1 MLSRLT
7 RLSFALLIG
16 SLWLLS
22 GAASAQTP
30 DVPTRTPD
38 PRATLWTPPPA
49 PFLISVQRVIRS
61 QALRFGDT
69 GIGSIAADRDG
80 NLYLGDSLQT
90 VLVLAPD
97 LSEVR
102 RLRIGQPF
110 ALAFAE
116 NGDLIVGQRVQAA
129 LSRYT
134 VQGEFISR
142 LWEQSESL
150 LDAFTIAP
158 DGDLYIVW
166 TRTNPPAITYLTRLR
181 ANGQL
186 VFTREFGRARHATDA
201 VHSIIAAPNGELGA
215 LLTGYDFSGGIDVVY
230 VPLSAEG
237 DFLLRRPPL
246 PVLRAMR
253 APAAALRLPS
263 GQLIVHSAELIH
275 WWSADGQLR
284 AALPSD
290 AARAGFP
297 APTFARRAALTVQP
311 DGKTLYLAE
320 VLNDGSLG
328 LSVLSLEQR

>member
-1 MLSRLT
+1 MLSRLM

-16 SLWLLS
+16 VLWLLS
-22 GAASAQTP
+22 GAASAQAP
-30 DVPTRTPD
+30 DEPTRTPD
-38 PRATLWTPPPA
+38 PRATFWTPPPA
-49 PFLISVQRVIRS
+49 PFFISVQRVIRS
-61 QALRFGDT
+61 QALRIGDI
-69 GIGSIAADRDG
+69 GIGSIATDRDG
-80 NLYLGDSLQT
+80 NLYIGDSLQT

-102 RLRIGQPF
+102 RLRIVQPF
-110 ALAFAE
+110 ALAFDAD
-116 NGDLIVGQRVQAA
+116 GDLIVGQRVQAA

-134 VQGEFISR
+134 AQGEFISR
-142 LWEQSESL
+142 LWEQSEAL

-158 DGDLYIVW
+158 DGDFYIVW

-181 ANGQL
+181 ADGQL
-186 VFTREFGRARHATDA
+186 IFTRALGRPRQATDA
-201 VHSIIAAPNGELGA
+201 VQGIVAAFGDTLGV
-215 LLTGYDFSGGIDVVY
+215 LLNGYDFASGINVVY

-246 PVLRAMR
+246 PVVRAMQ
-253 APAAALRLPS
+253 APAAPLRLPN
-263 GQLIVHSAELIH
+263 GELIVHSAEFIH

-284 AALPSD
+284 AALFSD

-297 APTFARRAALTVQP
+297 SPTLARRAALAAQP

-328 LSVLSLEQR
+328 LSILSLEQR

>member
-1 MLSRLT
+1 MPSRLM
-7 RLSFALLIG
+7 RLSLALLIG
-16 SLWLLS
+16 LLWLLS
-22 GAASAQTP
+22 GAASAQAP
-30 DVPTRTPD
+30 DEPTRTPD
-38 PRATLWTPPPA
+38 PRATVWTPPPA
-49 PFLISVQRVIRS
+49 PFFISVQRVIRS
-61 QALRFGDT
+61 QALRIGDV

-102 RLRIGQPF
+102 RLRIVQPF
-110 ALAFAE
+110 ALAFDA

-134 VQGEFISR
+134 AQGQFISR

-158 DGDLYIVW
+158 DGDFYVVW

-181 ANGQL
+181 ADGQL
-186 VFTREFGRARHATDA
+186 VFTRALGRPRQATDA
-201 VHSIIAAPNGELGA
+201 VHGIVAAPDGA
-215 LLTGYDFSGGIDVVY
+215 LGVLLNGYDFAGGIDVVY

-246 PVLRAMR
+246 PVVRAMR
-253 APAAALRLPS
+253 APAASLRLPS
-263 GQLIVHSAELIH
+263 GELIVHSAEFIH
-275 WWSADGQLR
+275 WWSADGRLR
-284 AALPSD
+284 AALLSD

-297 APTFARRAALTVQP
+297 SPTLARRAALAAQP

-328 LSVLSLEQR
+328 LSILSLEQR